1 VRLLI
6 TGGAGFIGSHLVR
19 ACLEA
24 GDEVRILDNFST
36 GSVRNLEGIASDVD
50 VYKGSIVDPD
60 APMRAARDCDVIFH
74 CAAVASVARSIEDPV
89 GTAAVNTT
97 GTLHVLEAGRRAG
110 VRKVVFASS
119 AAVYGDDEALP
130 KAEDMPARPRSPYAL
145 HKWTGEHYCEQFSR
159 LYGLET
165 ISLRY
170 FNVYGPRQDP
180 ASEYSG
186 VISRFVTAA
195 VFGQAPRI
203 YGDGQQTR
211 DFVYVS
217 DVAAATRAAA
227 LAASDSQSE
236 VVNIGA
242 GRSFSLLEL
251 LTLIAG
257 ALDQPVLEP
266 FFEAA
271 RSGDL
276 RHSRADI
283 SKAERLLGWSPRVPV
298 EAGLRETVRYYRE
311 ASE

>member
-1 VRLLI
+1 
-6 TGGAGFIGSHLVR
+6 
-19 ACLEA
+19 
-24 GDEVRILDNFST
+24 
-36 GSVRNLEGIASDVD
+36 
-50 VYKGSIVDPD
+50 
-60 APMRAARDCDVIFH
+60 
-74 CAAVASVARSIEDPV
+74 
-89 GTAAVNTT
+89 
-97 GTLHVLEAGRRAG
+97 
-110 VRKVVFASS
+110 
-119 AAVYGDDEALP
+119 
-130 KAEDMPARPRSPYAL
+130 
-145 HKWTGEHYCEQFSR
+145 
-159 LYGLET
+159 
-165 ISLRY
+165 
-170 FNVYGPRQDP
+170 
-180 ASEYSG
+180 

-195 VFGQAPRI
+195 VSGQAPRI

-242 GRSFSLLEL
+242 GRSCSLLEL